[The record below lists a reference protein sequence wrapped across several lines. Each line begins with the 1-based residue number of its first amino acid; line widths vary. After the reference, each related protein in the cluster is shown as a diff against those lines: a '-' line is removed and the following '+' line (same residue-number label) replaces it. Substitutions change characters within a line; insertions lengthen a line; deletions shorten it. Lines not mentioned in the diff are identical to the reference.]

1 MPDIKI
7 FEIDQFGSVIM
18 GIPRFNDSVTGIK
31 ALAQIIALMLLDP
44 VYGNLESLL
53 KKRVSNKDIGEII
66 LRTVDSVERT
76 MIDEQAGLILE
87 DEEILSSLDIS
98 SIDITLDNV
107 KVVLRVVNK
116 VDEEEAVIV

>member
-7 FEIDQFGSVIM
+7 FEIDQFGSVTM
-18 GIPRFNDSVTGIK
+18 GIPRFNDSVAGIK

-116 VDEEEAVIV
+116 VDEEETVTV

>member
-1 MPDIKI
+1 
-7 FEIDQFGSVIM
+7 M

-31 ALAQIIALMLLDP
+31 ALAQTVALMLLDP

-53 KKRVSNKDIGEII
+53 KKRISNKDIGEIV
-66 LRTVDSVERT
+66 LRAVDNVERV
-76 MIDEQAGLILE
+76 MMDEQAELILE
-87 DEEILSSLDIS
+87 DEEVLSSLDVS

-116 VDEEEAVIV
+116 VDQEEAVTV